1 MPDGIYKQ
9 HSKAKYSVQRFSF
22 YLLID
27 KKIVKEE
34 LLLSIIK
41 TIYLQLVRQIQV
53 YHQSI
58 DTSGI

>member
-34 LLLSIIK
+34 YYYQLLRRY
-41 TIYLQLVRQIQV
+41 TAR
-53 YHQSI
+53 
-58 DTSGI
+58 